1 MSVSYPAVKYK
12 TAKLSDLALLPVSC
26 RVSGGGVTPAL
37 SAKYIGE
44 GKSGITKAVYCKGVK
59 LYLLFANGGTYVS
72 GNGLDFVQYF
82 EQNSRT
88 PFVLDV
94 LRDGSPYAALVFGK
108 SATMLTANGF
118 DGVTLGENLI
128 SGVMHCG
135 RLFGV
140 TDDGLRV
147 CWSKCGVDDWTQE
160 LNGGGSIYLG
170 LDRGEILEIL
180 EFGENLVAVRKHGLS
195 LLAMYGSPENF
206 SVKLTDTDTDEII
219 AGTAKVVG
227 GKLYF
232 CTNTGICVFDGEF
245 VSRLKHR
252 FQSEIRTSYF
262 AESYAGGYYLS
273 CGTANFGKVVLCV
286 EDGGESYIIDIGADA
301 ACVSDRLYV
310 YNEEGIYALENGGEY
325 TLIADGIDFGTGANK
340 TVTELYADSENCD
353 VEITDGNSVRKFYGV
368 NGAVKP
374 RLRGK
379 KFRVKISGCE
389 PLKSLTI
396 TAEVSVGI

>member
-1 MSVSYPAVKYK
+1 MSVSYPAVRYK
-12 TAKLSDLALLPVSC
+12 TAKLADLTLLPVSC

-37 SAKYIGE
+37 SAKYLGE
-44 GKSGITKAVYCKGVK
+44 GIGGITKAAYSKGVK
-59 LYLLFANGGTYVS
+59 LYFLFADGGTYVS
-72 GNGLDFVQYF
+72 GNGADFFQYF
-82 EQNSRT
+82 ENNSRT

-94 LRDGSPYAALVFGK
+94 LRDGSPYAALVFGMT
-108 SATMLTANGF
+108 ATMVTADGF
-118 DGVTLGENLI
+118 DGVTLGERLI

-140 TDDGLRV
+140 TEDGLRV

-180 EFGENLVAVRKHGLS
+180 EFGENLVAVRKYGLS

-245 VSRLKHR
+245 VSRLAHR
-252 FQSEIRTSYF
+252 FESEIRGCYF

-273 CGTANFGKVVLCV
+273 CDTASFDKVILCV
-286 EDGGESYIIDIGADA
+286 EDGGESYIIDVEADA
-301 ACVSDRLYV
+301 ACVSDKLYI
-310 YNEEGIYALENGGEY
+310 YNEEGIYSLESGGEY
-325 TLIADGIDFGTGANK
+325 SLIADGIDFGTGMNK
-340 TVTELYADSENCD
+340 TVAELYADSESCD
-353 VEITDGNSVRKFYGV
+353 IEITDGSTVRKFYGV
-368 NGAVKP
+368 NGTVKP

-379 KFRVKISGCE
+379 KFTVKITGRE
-389 PLKSLTI
+389 PLKSLTV